1 MEKQKIIHVAVI
13 AAVLLLVVGV
23 WSMKNADGKASTVTE
38 STASSTTDT
47 PADTTT
53 ADAAPTDESGLPFVV
68 TEGYDVAALAENGL
82 PMLLDFGSE
91 GCPPCRAMYPD
102 LEQFHD
108 EMQGKAVVQFVDV
121 WENPDAVGDFPIQV
135 IPTQAFF
142 NADGTPYQPSE
153 AMQDSYD
160 FEQYTDDSGALQYTL
175 HVGML
180 TLDEMHAI
188 LAELGAAA

>member
-13 AAVLLLVVGV
+13 AAVLLLVAGV
-23 WSMKNADGKASTVTE
+23 WSMKNADTTAPAAAE
-38 STASSTTDT
+38 STAPAAVEATDSATEDTVST
-47 PADTTT
+47 A
-53 ADAAPTDESGLPFVV
+53 EGGLPFVV

-102 LEQFHD
+102 LEQFYA

-142 NADGTPYQPSE
+142 NADGTPYQPSQ

-188 LAELGAAA
+188 LAELGVAT